1 MKWLVLAVG
10 MIFFYATADAQIYK
24 WVDENGKVQYT
35 DHPPPPGI
43 KHPGQR
49 LQVKPTTGTNS
60 NNGSTPSRSVA
71 EDRLEFDQR
80 QQKRKEEA
88 AKQQAQAD
96 ENKKKCI
103 DAQGQ
108 LRIYTD
114 SPRITVPDGAGGIK
128 FIDDDVRQKKVEE
141 ANKAIAKFCK

>member
-10 MIFFYATADAQIYK
+10 MTCFYATADAQIYK

-35 DHPPPPGI
+35 DQPPPPGI
-43 KHPGQR
+43 KQPGQR
-49 LQVKPTTGTNS
+49 LQVNPTTGTKNNS
-60 NNGSTPSRSVA
+60 TSSSRSVA

-141 ANKAIAKFCK
+141 ANKAIAKYCK